1 MALTATVSTASQPF
15 TLTVTSD
22 RRKFAGNVTV
32 TAVGETASAPY
43 AGQFPVTVSDS
54 SGRVWTLTSD
64 DGTTAV
70 YTG

>member
-1 MALTATVSTASQPF
+1 MALTATANTSATPF

-22 RRKFAGNVTV
+22 KRKFSGSVTV
-32 TAVGETASAPY
+32 NTAGETASAPY
-43 AGQFPVTVSDS
+43 AGQFPITVSDS
-54 SGRVWTLTSD
+54 SGRIWTLSTD